1 MIVSTHLDK
10 YYGDFRSLHD
20 ITLTIGEGSVVGL
33 IGSNGSGKSTFL
45 RVVSGDFRPDGG
57 EITCDGA
64 PIFENIPEKRKI
76 VYLSDEQFFLPH
88 GTIADMRDLYASM
101 YPSFN
106 MEKYKAYLD
115 VFELDDTRRINTF
128 SKGMMKQ
135 ASILL
140 GLACRPKYLL
150 CDETFD
156 GLDPVMRKLFRSILA
171 EEMTDSGMTA
181 VIASHNLRDLEDI
194 CDHVA
199 LLHKSELVFE
209 RELDEVKRS
218 IHKIQVAFNDAAVE
232 LPASLDVISAE
243 WRGHLCTMTVRGVE
257 DEIRAALEEKMP
269 VFCEF
274 LTPTLEEVF
283 LAEMEDKG
291 YDTSKFLD

>member
-1 MIVSTHLDK
+1 MIVASNIDK

-20 ITLTIGEGSVVGL
+20 ISLTVGEGSVVGL

-45 RVVSGDFRPDGG
+45 RVVSGDFRPDAGT
-57 EITCDGA
+57 ITCDDA
-64 PIFENIPEKRKI
+64 PIFENITEKQKI
-76 VYLSDEQFFLPH
+76 VYLSDEQFFIPH
-88 GTIADMRDLYASM
+88 GTIEDMRDLYASL
-101 YPSFN
+101 YPAFSK
-106 MEKYKAYLD
+106 EKYRKYLS
-115 VFELDDTRRINTF
+115 VFELDDKRRINTF

-140 GLACRPKYLL
+140 GLSCCPKYLL

-218 IHKIQVAFNDAAVE
+218 IHKVQVAFNDAATE
-232 LPASLDVISAE
+232 LPASLNVISAE
-243 WRGHLCTMTVRGVE
+243 WRGHLCTMTVRGA
-257 DEIRAALEEKMP
+257 EIEVRAALDEKMP
-269 VFCEF
+269 VYCEF

-283 LAEMEDKG
+283 IAEMEDKG